1 MSDGLNSK
9 IQVAGAGAGKTYTM
23 AQIIADASKKVTDH
37 KMIYAI
43 TYTNAAKENIIKKV
57 IDIEGRVPENVMVET
72 VHTFFLNKIIYPN
85 SKIILGEKY
94 MKAVSIPLPEVARY
108 KQFKIKQLKDR
119 MIIHNDV
126 VFKKAKMIL
135 CKDNKKKTQK
145 QLIDLVIKH
154 MQCSIVKI
162 FVDEAQDLDEDAL
175 KVFEILANN
184 GIYIYMV
191 GDPKQA
197 LKYPG
202 VFEEFVKKLM
212 SPNYEVAF
220 DCLPNNNVTRRV
232 PDEHLRIS
240 NRFCSD
246 DQKQSSINRNKNGTI
261 KYCIISDTDSEK
273 LYNLWKRNE
282 YLIYISKKNGRFL
295 THNARENNT
304 LPLKIVDQID
314 NIKLFKGLDK
324 DIVEKALV
332 IKFNEYLSIYDSNK
346 AIKEFRRQY
355 GFIVEKDSYAQ
366 LMEFQNEQCNSKD
379 SLFIY
384 SIDKVKGLEAD
395 KCIYVLDDSALD
407 YIFGKK
413 TEKNKEY
420 NKIYVALTR
429 SKRDL
434 ILLVDLSIIKRYS
447 AESIAAEFK
456 KLDIRF
462 IDIEEL

>member
-1 MSDGLNSK
+1 MFNEIKSK

-23 AQIIADASKKVTDH
+23 AQIIVDASKKVTDH

-57 IDIEGRVPENVMVET
+57 IDIEGRVLQNVIVET

-94 MKAVSIPLPEVARY
+94 MKAVSVPLSAVPRY

-135 CKDNKKKTQK
+135 CKDNKRKMQK
-145 QLIDLVIKH
+145 ELIDLVIKH
-154 MQCSIVKI
+154 LKSSIAKI
-162 FVDEAQDLDEDAL
+162 FVDEAQDLDGDAL
-175 KVFEILANN
+175 KIFQILANN
-184 GIYIYMV
+184 DIYTYMV

-202 VFEEFVKKLM
+202 VFEEFVKIM
-212 SPNYEVAF
+212 STSDEVAF
-220 DCLPNNNVTRRV
+220 DCLPNNNITKRI
-232 PDEHLRIS
+232 PNEHLRIS
-240 NRFCSD
+240 NRFCSK
-246 DQKQSSINRNKNGTI
+246 DQKQYSIDNKCGI
-261 KYCIISDTDSEK
+261 VKYCVISDIDSEK
-273 LYNLWKRNE
+273 MYNLWKRDE
-282 YLIYISKKNGRFL
+282 YLIYISRKNGRYL
-295 THNARENNT
+295 TNNIKEFNT
-304 LPLKIVDQID
+304 LPLKIVDQIE

-332 IKFNEYLSIYDSNK
+332 IKFNKYMFLYDSK
-346 AIKEFRRQY
+346 IAISKFSKHYE
-355 GFIVEKDSYAQ
+355 IVIEKDSYAQ
-366 LMEFQNEQCNSKD
+366 LMEFQNKQVNNKD
-379 SLFIY
+379 SIFIF
-384 SIDKVKGLEAD
+384 SIDKVKGLEGD
-395 KCIYVLDDSALD
+395 KCIFILNDSALD

-413 TEKNKEY
+413 TERNKEY
-420 NKIYVALTR
+420 NKIYVGLTR

-447 AESIAAEFK
+447 IEEIEDEFK
-456 KLDIRF
+456 KLEISCIN
-462 IDIEEL
+462 IDEL

>member
-1 MSDGLNSK
+1 MSNGLNSK

-23 AQIIADASKKVTDH
+23 AQIIFETSKNVTDH

-43 TYTNAAKENIIKKV
+43 TYTNAAKENIIKKL
-57 IDIEGRVPENVMVET
+57 IDIEGRVPQNVIVET

-94 MKAVSIPLPEVARY
+94 MKAVSIPLPEVQRY

-119 MIIHNDV
+119 MIIHNNV
-126 VFKKAKMIL
+126 VFKKAKMII
-135 CKDNKKKTQK
+135 CKDNKKKKQK
-145 QLIDLVIKH
+145 ELIDLVVKH
-154 MQCSIVKI
+154 LQSSIAKI

-175 KVFEILANN
+175 KVFEILVNN
-184 GIYIYMV
+184 DICTFMV

-202 VFEEFVKKLM
+202 VFQEFVKKIM
-212 SPNYEVAF
+212 STNDEVAF
-220 DCLPNNNVTRRV
+220 NCLPNNNITRRM

-240 NRFCSD
+240 NRFCSN
-246 DQKQSSINRNKNGTI
+246 DQKQSSIDNRCGTI
-261 KYCIISDTDSEK
+261 KYCVISDADSEK
-273 LYNLWKRNE
+273 MYNLWKRDE
-282 YLIYISKKNGRFL
+282 YLIYISRKNGRYL
-295 THNARENNT
+295 THGIRENNT
-304 LPLKIVDQID
+304 LPLKIVDQIE

-324 DIVEKALV
+324 EIVEKALV
-332 IKFNEYLSIYDSNK
+332 IKFNEYMFLYDSK
-346 AIKEFRRQY
+346 TAIKKFSKDFEFV
-355 GFIVEKDSYAQ
+355 VEKDSYAQ
-366 LMEFQNEQCNSKD
+366 LMEFQNEQINNKD
-379 SLFIY
+379 SILVF
-384 SIDKVKGLEAD
+384 SIDKVKGLEGD
-395 KCIYVLDDSALD
+395 KCIFILDDSALD

-447 AESIAAEFK
+447 LEEIVAEFK
-456 KLDIRF
+456 NLEIANIN
-462 IDIEEL
+462 IDEL